1 MSKKITHGGKRKG
14 AGRKLGSGTG
24 RKVSTRS
31 ISMLHE
37 VWEQIDADRGGLSR
51 GKYIESIIP
60 FDLRAVIEET
70 DFLPIAERDKV
81 NSLDDARFKTLGEAQ
96 SRLNA
101 MFPDYHLASG
111 HYSVSLYL
119 KRGDYRRILVVAD
132 YYRNKVTS

>member
-1 MSKKITHGGKRKG
+1 MNKKITHGGKRNG
-14 AGRKLGSGTG
+14 SGRKLGSGSG

-31 ISMLHE
+31 ISMMPE
-37 VWEQIDADRGGLSR
+37 SWQRIDEDRGSLPR
-51 GKYIESIIP
+51 GRYIESIIP

-70 DFLPIAERDKV
+70 DFLAPAERDKV

-96 SRLNA
+96 NRLSA

-111 HYSVSLYL
+111 PDSVSLYL
-119 KRGDYRRILVVAD
+119 KRGDYRRILIIAD